1 MTTPDIDTMS
11 IKELKQFLGERG
23 VDYSSCLEKS
33 ELLAKAKENK
43 DKPVQGSSNPPPT
56 SHGAGEPQKQYE
68 QPKPT
73 PNFSMPS
80 SSAPESPEIDFSKKK
95 KNKGPPMGFK
105 GKAGSPGNPIDTEYY
120 DVLGVSPDATAAQ
133 IKKAYYKKAMKYH
146 PDKNQSAEAEEIF
159 KAVSE
164 AYQVLMDED
173 TRAAY
178 DRYGKEGLEP
188 EGGFAD
194 PAAFFSFL
202 FGGGKFEDFIGTL
215 GLSSAM
221 GDLEHDDPSQ
231 PAGEGSLSGLSA
243 GDDPVRAER
252 FIFKIFLL
260 FHFIVFINF
269 I

>member
-1 MTTPDIDTMS
+1 M
-11 IKELKQFLGERG
+11 
-23 VDYSSCLEKS
+23 
-33 ELLAKAKENK
+33 
-43 DKPVQGSSNPPPT
+43 GSSNPPPT

-105 GKAGSPGNPIDTEYY
+105 GKAGSPGNPIDTGYY

-159 KAVSE
+159 KDVSE

-178 DRYGKEGLEP
+178 DRYGKQGLEP
-188 EGGFAD
+188 AGGFVD
-194 PAAFFSFL
+194 PKMFFSLL
-202 FGGGKFEDFIGTL
+202 FGGGKFEDLVGTL
-215 GLSSAM
+215 GLSSVMSAED
-221 GDLEHDDPSQ
+221 GDVQEGPSAFNSDDN
-231 PAGEGSLSGLSA
+231 E
-243 GDDPVRAER
+243 ER
-252 FIFKIFLL
+252 KERIRMLTEKLRMRL
-260 FHFIVFINF
+260 K
-269 I
+269 